1 MSQPTRILL
10 ALIFGLG
17 LGILGAER
25 GGQALLAIADPLG
38 GIWLDALRMTIV
50 PLVVALVVTGIAAT
64 ADAARGG
71 GLALKALI
79 LFLLLLL
86 ISAIVAALFTPLFL
100 NIWPIPT
107 EAATALRAALGTEH
121 APVGDVP
128 PIADFIRSMVPANPI
143 AAAAQDAFLPTILF
157 TALFGVAVTR
167 LPAKQRDYITGFFG
181 AVGEAMMVMVGW
193 VLWLAPAGVFALS
206 YAVGVRTGGAAVG
219 ALMHY
224 IVIVSAVGGV
234 VWLLAYPLAIFGGRV
249 PIGQFIR
256 ATAPA
261 QAVGLS
267 TQSSLATLPQMLK
280 SAEVLGV
287 PAATA
292 GVVLPLA
299 VAIFRVTG
307 PVMNLAVVLYVA
319 NWFGIT
325 LGAPQIAAGVAAAA
339 ITTLGAVSLP
349 GQLSFLTSIAP
360 IALAIGVPIE
370 PLVLLVAVEMVP
382 DLMRTIGNVTMDVA
396 VTTVVHRLSEDGE
409 TA

>member
-1 MSQPTRILL
+1 MSQASRILI
-10 ALIFGLG
+10 ALILGLG
-17 LGILGAER
+17 LGILGADL
-25 GGQALLAIADPLG
+25 GGQKLLAIADPLG
-38 GIWLDALRMTIV
+38 GIWLDALRMTII

-79 LFLLLLL
+79 LFLVLLW
-86 ISAIVAALFTPLFL
+86 ISSITAALFTPLFL
-100 NIWPIPT
+100 SLWPVPA
-107 EAATALRAALGTEH
+107 EAATALRSALGTEQ
-121 APVGDVP
+121 AAVGDVP

-157 TALFGVAVTR
+157 TALFSVAVTR
-167 LPAKQRDYITGFFG
+167 LPAIQRDRITGFFG
-181 AVGEAMMVMVGW
+181 AVGEAMMVMVNW
-193 VLWLAPAGVFALS
+193 VLWLAPIGVFALS

-234 VWLLAYPLAIFGGRV
+234 VWLMAYPLAMFGGRV
-249 PIGQFIR
+249 PLMRFIR

-280 SAEVLGV
+280 SAENLGV
-287 PAATA
+287 PSATA
-292 GVVLPLA
+292 GLVLPLA

-319 NWFGIT
+319 HWFGIS
-325 LGAPQIAAGVAAAA
+325 LGPAQIAAGVAAAA
-339 ITTLGAVSLP
+339 ITTMGAVSLP

-370 PLVLLVAVEMVP
+370 PLVLLVAVEMIP

-396 VTTVVHRLSEDGE
+396 VTTVVHRLSKDDE